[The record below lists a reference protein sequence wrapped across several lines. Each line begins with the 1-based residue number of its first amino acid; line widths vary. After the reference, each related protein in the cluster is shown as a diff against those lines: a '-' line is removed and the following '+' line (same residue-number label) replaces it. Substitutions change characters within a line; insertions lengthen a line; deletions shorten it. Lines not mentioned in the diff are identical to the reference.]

1 MGIQQNQTSEKS
13 AENKISRMHSN
24 KNSFKPSAKKHTLL
38 LLAGAMWIAGGIML
52 CFMAYKWL
60 KAYEGNSALLFAG
73 TGLSCSLII
82 HHFGFLRVVD
92 KNLGRI
98 MQMEGKPCIF
108 SFMSW
113 KSYLIVLVMVSAGI
127 ALRHSPIPKEYLSVL
142 YLGIGA
148 ALILSSIRY
157 IRHLCCR
164 L

>member
-1 MGIQQNQTSEKS
+1 
-13 AENKISRMHSN
+13 MHSN
-24 KNSFKPSAKKHTLL
+24 KDRFKPSATKHMLF
-38 LLAGAMWIAGGIML
+38 LLAGAMWVAAGIML
-52 CFMAYKWL
+52 CFMAFKWL

-73 TGLSCSLII
+73 AGLTFSLII

-98 MQMEGKPCIF
+98 MQMEEKPCLF

-113 KSYLIVLVMVSAGI
+113 KSYLVVLVMVSAGI
-127 ALRHSPIPKEYLSVL
+127 ALRHSQIPKEYLSVL

-157 IRHLCCR
+157 LRHL

>member
-1 MGIQQNQTSEKS
+1 M
-13 AENKISRMHSN
+13 
-24 KNSFKPSAKKHTLL
+24 KNTLKKDRFKPPATKQSLL
-38 LLAGAMWIAGGIML
+38 FLAGAMWIAAGIML

-60 KAYEGNSALLFAG
+60 KAYDGSSTLLFAG

-82 HHFGFLRVVD
+82 HHFGFLRMVD
-92 KNLGRI
+92 RNLGRI
-98 MQMEGKPCIF
+98 MQMEENPCMF

-113 KSYLIVLVMVSAGI
+113 KSYLIVLFMVSAGI
-127 ALRHSPIPKEYLSVL
+127 ALRRSPIPKEYLSVL

-157 IRHLCCR
+157 IRHLCFR

>member
-1 MGIQQNQTSEKS
+1 MLLNNDK
-13 AENKISRMHSN
+13 
-24 KNSFKPSAKKHTLL
+24 FKPSATKHMLF
-38 LLAGAMWIAGGIML
+38 LLAGAMWVAAGIML

-73 TGLSCSLII
+73 TGLAFSLII

-98 MQMEGKPCIF
+98 MQMEEKPCLF

-113 KSYLIVLVMVSAGI
+113 KSYLVVIVMVSAGI
-127 ALRHSPIPKEYLSVL
+127 ALRHSQIPKEYLSVL

-157 IRHLCCR
+157 LRHL

>member
-1 MGIQQNQTSEKS
+1 MN
-13 AENKISRMHSN
+13 SN
-24 KNSFKPSAKKHTLL
+24 KDIFKPSATKHTLF
-38 LLAGAMWIAGGIML
+38 LLAGAIWVAAGSML

-60 KAYEGNSALLFAG
+60 KAYEGNNTLLFAG
-73 TGLSCSLII
+73 TGLSFSLII

-98 MQMEGKPCIF
+98 MQMDEKPCLF
-108 SFMSW
+108 SFISW
-113 KSYLIVLVMVSAGI
+113 KSYLIVLVMVSTGI
-127 ALRHSPIPKEYLSVL
+127 ALRHSQIPKEYLSVL

-157 IRHLCCR
+157 LRHLCCR

>member
-1 MGIQQNQTSEKS
+1 M
-13 AENKISRMHSN
+13 
-24 KNSFKPSAKKHTLL
+24 KNTLKKDRFKPPATKQMLL
-38 LLAGAMWIAGGIML
+38 FLAGTVWIAAGIML

-60 KAYEGNSALLFAG
+60 KAYEGRSTLLFAG

-82 HHFGFLRVVD
+82 HHFGFLRMVD
-92 KNLGRI
+92 RNLGRI
-98 MQMEGKPCIF
+98 MQMEETPCMF

-113 KSYLIVLVMVSAGI
+113 KSYIIVLIMVSAGI

-157 IRHLCCR
+157 LRHLCCR

>member
-1 MGIQQNQTSEKS
+1 MTIIFSLTICCCGPNWPLGLCRVQ
-13 AENKISRMHSN
+13 SN
-24 KNSFKPSAKKHTLL
+24 KDRFKPATTKRMLL
-38 LLAGAMWIAGGIML
+38 FLAGAMWIAAGIML

-60 KAYEGNSALLFAG
+60 KAYGGNNTILFAG
-73 TGLSCSLII
+73 AGLSGALII

-98 MQMEGKPCIF
+98 MQMEENPCLF
-108 SFMSW
+108 SFISW
-113 KSYLIVLVMVSAGI
+113 KSYLVVLIMVSAGI
-127 ALRHSPIPKEYLSVL
+127 ALRHSQIPKEYLSVL

-157 IRHLCCR
+157 LRHL